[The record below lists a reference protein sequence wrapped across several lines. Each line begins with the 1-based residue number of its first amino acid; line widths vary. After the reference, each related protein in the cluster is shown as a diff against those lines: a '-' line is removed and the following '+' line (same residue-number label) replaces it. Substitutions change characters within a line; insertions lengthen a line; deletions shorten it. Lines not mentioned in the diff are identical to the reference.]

1 MKILNLS
8 DKYGAPVVI
17 ALGFFDCIHRGHRLL
32 VQTAMQYAA
41 AHNTNVEKVES
52 ALLTFCNDPS
62 ELLCGVRQMYSFEER
77 AEALKNLGLDNLIY
91 TQFNEAFASI
101 EPIDFLQK
109 LVSSLNIKAIVVGED
124 YTFGKRALGNVTLLK
139 EFCDKRNIEVIVK
152 PFEIDCG
159 RKISTSSL
167 KNLVL
172 SGDIT
177 ALNMLLSERYFML
190 GEVEHARRVG
200 TKIGFPTANIRISDG
215 KLPLAAGVYATVLSV
230 DGKQYASMT
239 NVGAKPTFDIQNTS
253 IEAYI
258 LDFDGDLYGKTVKLS
273 FVYRMRSIQKFA
285 SVGELQA
292 QLTHDEQQV
301 RSTVIIKEI

>member
-41 AHNTNVEKVES
+41 AHNGVES

-62 ELLCGVRQMYSFEER
+62 ELLCGVRQMYSFDER
-77 AEALKNLGLDNLIY
+77 AEALKNLGLDNLMY
-91 TQFNEAFASI
+91 TQFDGAFAAI
-101 EPIDFLQK
+101 EPIDFLQN
-109 LVSSLNIKAIVVGED
+109 LVSCLNIKAIVVGED

-139 EFCDKRNIEVIVK
+139 EFCDERNIEVIVK

-172 SGDIT
+172 SGDIAT
-177 ALNMLLSERYFML
+177 LNMLLSERYFML

-215 KLPLAAGVYATVLSV
+215 KLPLAAGVYATILSV

-301 RSTVIIKEI
+301 RSTVRIKEI

>member
-41 AHNTNVEKVES
+41 AHNTDVENVES

-62 ELLCGVRQMYSFEER
+62 ELLCGVRQMYSFDER

-91 TQFNEAFASI
+91 TQFDGAFAAI

-109 LVSSLNIKAIVVGED
+109 LVSCLNIKAIVVGED

-172 SGDIT
+172 SGDIAT
-177 ALNMLLSERYFML
+177 LNMLLSERYFML

-215 KLPLAAGVYATVLSV
+215 KLPLAAGVYATILSV

-239 NVGAKPTFDIQNTS
+239 NVGAKPTFDIQNAS

-301 RSTVIIKEI
+301 RSTVKIKEI